1 MNIVTPNLQFAG
13 NCENAIQLYERAFN
27 TKVDFILH
35 YSDAKKENFNIELN
49 ENEKNYVYHAEMKI
63 GNQRIMF
70 SDVMTFKVIH
80 GNSIFLTITFET
92 KEEVE
97 NAFNILKENGEI
109 LIPLRKTTYS
119 SSVGTLIDKYG
130 IRWGLMTEQTEK

>member
-1 MNIVTPNLQFAG
+1 MNIVTPNLQFTG
-13 NCENAIQLYERAFN
+13 NCKNAIKLYERAFN

-35 YSDAKKENFNIELN
+35 YSDAKKEDFNIELN
-49 ENEKNYVYHAEMKI
+49 ENEKNYIYHAEMKI

-70 SDVMTFKVIH
+70 SDVMTFKIIQ

-97 NAFNILKENGEI
+97 NTFNILKENGEI

-119 SSVGTLIDKYG
+119 SNVGTLIDKYG

>member
-1 MNIVTPNLQFAG
+1 MNIVTPNLQFSG
-13 NCENAIQLYERAFN
+13 NCKNAIKLYERAFN

-35 YSDAKKENFNIELN
+35 YSDAKKEDFNIELN

-70 SDVMTFKVIH
+70 SDVMTFKIIQ

-119 SSVGTLIDKYG
+119 SNVGTLIDKYG